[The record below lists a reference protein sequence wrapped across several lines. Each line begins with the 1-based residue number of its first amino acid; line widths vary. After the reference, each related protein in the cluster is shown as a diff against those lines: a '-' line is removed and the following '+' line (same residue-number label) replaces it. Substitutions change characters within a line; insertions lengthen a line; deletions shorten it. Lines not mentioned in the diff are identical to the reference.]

1 MADLLD
7 DRTNLLLL
15 QEICAGNG
23 LEVNLTQLSKRLKRH
38 RNTIRERVRSLLSH
52 KVIDRPVVPFLGL
65 FRERPLLVVVY
76 ADLPE
81 DARVSKWIKEDMNI
95 FGAYRVREGD
105 YNMMLFEFHS
115 DVWSYH
121 VWRDSL
127 VPDGKI
133 PARRGRT
140 ASNTLYLS
148 NRLVTKYQ
156 PNTAIQLIEEQFA
169 KPRQTTINDYVIDE
183 LALDVMRCLLE
194 GKGIKVN
201 ENFLS
206 KKIGVHRSTIRRRIL
221 KMEEEGIIHPPLCRF
236 PLFFTPSNFLLVF
249 SMLEVKEP
257 RKFMNDVTNDPHVS
271 LAYNISEGRYN
282 MLLFESHVDMESYL
296 RWESSYE
303 AKYPECFGSI
313 KNNYLS
319 PRMTISIDQQ
329 KVSLGIIA
337 EKLKALGAKPTHAR
351 RKDDT
356 SRVSRG
362 SSRPPLPSSAF
373 R

>member
-1 MADLLD
+1 MSDLLD

-52 KVIDRPVVPFLGL
+52 RVIDRPVVPFLGL

-95 FGAYRVREGD
+95 FGAYRIREGD

-127 VPDGKI
+127 VPNGKI
-133 PARRGRT
+133 PARTGR
-140 ASNTLYLS
+140 SPSDTLYLS
-148 NRLVTKYQ
+148 NRLITKYQ
-156 PNTAIQLIEEQFA
+156 PSTAIRLIEEQFG
-169 KPRQTTINDYVIDE
+169 KSREIVINDCVLDK
-183 LALDVMRCLLE
+183 LALDVLKCLLE

-201 ENFLS
+201 ENALS
-206 KKIGVHRSTIRRRIL
+206 KKIGVHRSTIRRRIWR
-221 KMEEEGIIHPPLCRF
+221 MEEMGLIHRPLCRF
-236 PLFFTPSNFLLVF
+236 PLLFTPANFLLVF
-249 SMLEVKEP
+249 SMLEVKDP
-257 RKFMNDVTNDPHVS
+257 RKFINDIANDPHVS
-271 LAYNISEGRYN
+271 LAYNISKGRFN
-282 MLLFESHVDMESYL
+282 TLLFESHADIESYL

-303 AKYPECFGSI
+303 SKYPGCFGSI

-337 EKLKALGAKPTHAR
+337 ERLKELDAKPHSHE
-351 RKDDT
+351 KQDT
-356 SRVSRG
+356 SRASRA

>member
-1 MADLLD
+1 M
-7 DRTNLLLL
+7 L

-23 LEVNLTQLSKRLKRH
+23 LDVNLTQLSKRLKRH
-38 RNTIRERVRSLLSH
+38 RNTIRERVRTLISH
-52 KVIDRPVVPFLGL
+52 KVVDRPVVPFLGL
-65 FRERPLLVVVY
+65 FSERPLLVVVY

-81 DARVSKWIKEDMNI
+81 DTRVAKWIREDENI

-115 DVWSYH
+115 DVSSYH
-121 VWRDSL
+121 VWRSSL

-140 ASNTLYLS
+140 PSNALYLS
-148 NRLVTKYQ
+148 NRLITKYQ
-156 PNTAIQLIEEQFA
+156 PSAAIHLIEEQFA
-169 KPRQTTINDYVIDE
+169 KSRQIVINDCVLDK
-183 LALDVMRCLLE
+183 LALDVLTCLLE

-206 KKIGVHRSTIRRRIL
+206 KKLGVHRSTIRRRIS
-221 KMEEEGIIHPPLCRF
+221 KMREEGLIHSPLCRF
-236 PLFFTPSNFLLVF
+236 PLLFTPSNFLLVF

-257 RKFMNDVTNDPHVS
+257 HKFISDMQKDPHVS

-282 MLLFESHVDMESYL
+282 MLLFESHADIESYL

-303 AKYPECFGSI
+303 TKYPECFGSI

-319 PRMTISIDQQ
+319 PRMTITIDQQ

-337 EKLKALGAKPTHAR
+337 EKLRHLEEKPNHAR
-351 RKDDT
+351 RRQDT
-356 SRVSRG
+356 
-362 SSRPPLPSSAF
+362 
-373 R
+373 